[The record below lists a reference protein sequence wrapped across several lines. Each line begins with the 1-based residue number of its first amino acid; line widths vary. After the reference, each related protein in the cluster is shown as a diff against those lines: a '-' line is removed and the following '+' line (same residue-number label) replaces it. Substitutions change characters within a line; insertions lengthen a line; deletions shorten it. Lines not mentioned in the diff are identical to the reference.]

1 MAKRPYHDFLDRLTK
16 RFIVTEG
23 EMPATT
29 IFTYIQALSEAVSN
43 MKPRTQTEARRNAMA
58 RLQLK
63 EIKKHARKLS
73 ERVDILEEKL
83 HVLEEQKEA
92 KK

>member
-1 MAKRPYHDFLDRLTK
+1 MAKIPYHDFLDRLTRK
-16 RFIVTEG
+16 FIITEG
-23 EMPATT
+23 EMPSAT
-29 IFTYIQALSEAVSN
+29 IFTYIQALSEAVSI
-43 MKPRTQTEARRNAMA
+43 MKPKTQTEARRIAMA
-58 RLQLK
+58 KLQLK

-73 ERVDILEEKL
+73 ERVEVLEEKL